1 MDNLSVATSL
11 QLCPC
16 YTVSPSSYAP
26 SLFSLG
32 GEGEDIDTIMSDSL
46 EDEGVAKIKGMGLGL
61 DEDQIRQ
68 ALRNS
73 NNNPEEAVQLLL
85 PESPQDADRL
95 GYHLVSAQTSSSSYE
110 RDVDMRDTETHPG
123 SGGESDRDSTT
134 VSYALEEERNLEE
147 GEEEGEEEEEDS
159 HSLQFQVSREEELP
173 PRPEGPPPRYE
184 DIVSG
189 NHDTEDPQQ
198 EIVPPAPQGAPGSS
212 IEFPLTHFYELES
225 RVHTD
230 QWSIPYKREES
241 LAICMMAT
249 TNMIR
254 EGGE

>member
-1 MDNLSVATSL
+1 MT
-11 QLCPC
+11 
-16 YTVSPSSYAP
+16 
-26 SLFSLG
+26 
-32 GEGEDIDTIMSDSL
+32 DSL
-46 EDEGVAKIKGMGLGL
+46 EDEGVAKIKGMGMEF

-85 PESPQDADRL
+85 PESPQDADHL
-95 GYHLVSAQTSSSSYE
+95 GYHLVSAQTGSSSYE

-134 VSYALEEERNLEE
+134 VTYSLEEDRNLEGEDE
-147 GEEEGEEEEEDS
+147 GEEGDEEVEDS

-173 PRPEGPPPRYE
+173 PRPEGLPPRYE
-184 DIVSG
+184 DIVTG
-189 NHDTEDPQQ
+189 DQETEDPQQ
-198 EIVPPAPQGAPGSS
+198 EMVHPAPQGSS

-241 LAICMMAT
+241 LAICMIAT
-249 TNMIR
+249 TIMIR
-254 EGGE
+254 EGELENRE